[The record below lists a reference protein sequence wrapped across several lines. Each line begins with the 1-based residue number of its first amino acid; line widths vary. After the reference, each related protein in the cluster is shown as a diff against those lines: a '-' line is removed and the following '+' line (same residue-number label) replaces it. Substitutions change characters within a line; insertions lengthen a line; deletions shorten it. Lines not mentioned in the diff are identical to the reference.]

1 MNSYVRYLFHV
12 QNDFNIQLMFSR
24 YILYNDWLAIYSR
37 TIIAING
44 YHTYYIFFLSIV
56 LKLIKKENE
65 KKCSTSF
72 E

>member
-44 YHTYYIFFLSIV
+44 YHTYYIFFSLD
-56 LKLIKKENE
+56 
-65 KKCSTSF
+65 CA
-72 E
+72 